1 MSLYDFKTKKVS
13 SNHPAPLKDGGS
25 GLYCSVCREPIETI
39 EELEQITLASV
50 NPEYIGHP
58 FSGEPIEF
66 HYWCIGGFEGNDRDG
81 WTLIP
86 VAENERVRPAK
97 IRGLEERTAP
107 LTKEEKELFGIEE
120 AK

>member
-1 MSLYDFKTKKVS
+1 MSLYDFKTKKFS
-13 SNHPAPLKDGGS
+13 SNHPVPLKGGGS
-25 GLYCSVCREPIETI
+25 GLHCSVCREPIETI

-107 LTKEEKELFGIEE
+107 
-120 AK
+120 